1 MSPVVITPKWSSN
14 KIWLNV
20 DTREANK
27 AIPRTHA
34 VMPKLDDIINE
45 LNGVTVFSHLDVNH
59 VYHKLELE
67 ENSHDITTLAT
78 HVGLYRNKRA
88 NFGTRSKLTSVWPHW
103 SKSM

>member
-27 AIPRTHA
+27 AIPRTYA

-45 LNGVTVFSHLDVNH
+45 LNGVTVFSHLDMNH
-59 VYHKLELE
+59 GYHKLELE
-67 ENSHDITTLAT
+67 ENRHDNHFSDTC
-78 HVGLYRNKRA
+78 
-88 NFGTRSKLTSVWPHW
+88 RSLQKQET
-103 SKSM
+103 

>member
-1 MSPVVITPKWSSN
+1 MSDELSDKFTGVKSIKEKPEVTSSSD
-14 KIWLNV
+14 V
-20 DTREANK
+20 
-27 AIPRTHA
+27 
-34 VMPKLDDIINE
+34 PKLDDIINE
-45 LNGVTVFSHLDVNH
+45 LNGVTVFSHLDMNH

-67 ENSHDITTLAT
+67 EKSHDITTLAT